1 MRLQIAFLMALL
13 IMFPAT
19 SSAIQDENNDLIEFA
34 EGLLELLVE
43 EDFDS
48 FAAHFDE
55 QMSEALS
62 VEQLAQ
68 TWQGLQ
74 IQVGKF
80 KGKIEEQTLTQQ
92 GYDIVIF
99 LCEFEN
105 ANINIQLVFNE
116 EREISGLFFR
126 PAE

>member
-13 IMFPAT
+13 IIFPAM
-19 SSAIQDENNDLIEFA
+19 SSALQDENNDLIEFA

-55 QMSEALS
+55 QMNAALP

-68 TWQGLQ
+68 TWQGLL

-80 KGKIEEQTLTQQ
+80 NGKIEEQSLTQQ

-105 ANINIQLVFNE
+105 ANINVQLVFNE
-116 EREISGLFFR
+116 EKDISGLFFR